1 MAALGTI
8 FPFFSLYFKTF
19 MGLDGLT
26 LGIILA
32 IGPLF
37 GILASPFWGVFADTT
52 GYRKEILIIVTI
64 GSSIGYM
71 LIQNIDQLI
80 ILIFAL
86 AFLSIFTSPVMSMAT
101 SLTFGILGKI
111 NSINFGRIRVWGTIG
126 YLSSVITI
134 PFALTFIESS
144 NHNEISESLRLIFP
158 LAAIFC
164 LIACLPLFKIEDHND
179 ESTIKSKPADL
190 RILMKSKTYKRL
202 LIVSFFTFMLLSSPI
217 SLFPLLVIEMGGNI
231 QQIGLLWIPML
242 ILEIPLIFYA
252 GTWMRKLGAKNFIL
266 IGIFC
271 DGMRWLLTIMT
282 SELFWIFLFQMLH
295 GVVVVGLFIG
305 MQMYIENELP
315 KNLRSTAQTLLGMI
329 MGLGSVLSFIWSGV
343 ILEFFTVATPFLIS
357 GFLAVILF
365 AITWKFL
372 PNQEL

>member
-1 MAALGTI
+1 
-8 FPFFSLYFKTF
+8 
-19 MGLDGLT
+19 
-26 LGIILA
+26 
-32 IGPLF
+32 
-37 GILASPFWGVFADTT
+37 
-52 GYRKEILIIVTI
+52 
-64 GSSIGYM
+64 
-71 LIQNIDQLI
+71 
-80 ILIFAL
+80 
-86 AFLSIFTSPVMSMAT
+86 
-101 SLTFGILGKI
+101 
-111 NSINFGRIRVWGTIG
+111 
-126 YLSSVITI
+126 
-134 PFALTFIESS
+134 
-144 NHNEISESLRLIFP
+144 
-158 LAAIFC
+158 
-164 LIACLPLFKIEDHND
+164 
-179 ESTIKSKPADL
+179 
-190 RILMKSKTYKRL
+190 
-202 LIVSFFTFMLLSSPI
+202 
-217 SLFPLLVIEMGGNI
+217 
-231 QQIGLLWIPML
+231 
-242 ILEIPLIFYA
+242 
-252 GTWMRKLGAKNFIL
+252 MRKLGAKNFIL